1 MPVYEFECRKCGQVF
16 EVVMSM
22 AEAAVQTVACPMC
35 SSDDIEK
42 VYSPFSAVTS
52 KKS

>member
-1 MPVYEFECRKCGQVF
+1 MPVYEFKCGKCGQVF

-22 AEAAVQTVACPMC
+22 AEAAVQAVACPIC
-35 SSDDIEK
+35 SSDDVEK
-42 VYSPFSAVTS
+42 VFSPFSVVTA